1 MKIKNIFPF
10 AASALLLAS
19 CGIYNKYERPEVN
32 AQGLIRDVQSDTDTL
47 AVADTTS
54 FGNLP
59 WRQVFTDPQ
68 LQSLIETALA
78 HNTDYLNCALNVKM
92 VEAQLTMAKLAFLPS
107 VAFTPQG
114 TISQWD
120 GNKANKIYSLPV
132 SASWTVDLF
141 GNILNVKRSTQMQL
155 LGMKDYQLVVK
166 TKLITNVANMYYTL
180 LMLDRQL
187 EILNSMSELT
197 QDTWR
202 IMKLQKELGRAN
214 ETSVQSAEA
223 SHYGVLTNIAD
234 MKRQIREVEN
244 SLSLVLGQP
253 AQTIARGKLAD
264 QSLPTEFS
272 TGVGIQLLANRPDVH
287 YAEMALASCFYDTQ
301 QARSNF
307 YPQLTISGTGAFTN
321 NSGGGIVN
329 PGKWLLSAVGSLV
342 QPIFQNGRIVAGLKV
357 AKYKQE
363 QAFYTWQQAV
373 LQAGAEVSNALVQ
386 YNSSDEMSKLDAK
399 RVDVLTKNVDMTR
412 ELFKS
417 SSATYLE
424 VISAQSNLL
433 NAQISQVTDDFNKMQ
448 AVVSL
453 YSALGG
459 GRE

>member
-1 MKIKNIFPF
+1 
-10 AASALLLAS
+10 
-19 CGIYNKYERPEVN
+19 
-32 AQGLIRDVQSDTDTL
+32 
-47 AVADTTS
+47 
-54 FGNLP
+54 
-59 WRQVFTDPQ
+59 
-68 LQSLIETALA
+68 
-78 HNTDYLNCALNVKM
+78 
-92 VEAQLTMAKLAFLPS
+92 
-107 VAFTPQG
+107 
-114 TISQWD
+114 
-120 GNKANKIYSLPV
+120 
-132 SASWTVDLF
+132 
-141 GNILNVKRSTQMQL
+141 
-155 LGMKDYQLVVK
+155 
-166 TKLITNVANMYYTL
+166 
-180 LMLDRQL
+180 MLDRQL

-202 IMKLQKELGRAN
+202 IMKLQKDLGRAN

-244 SLSLVLGQP
+244 SLSLILGQQ
-253 AQTIARGKLAD
+253 AQAISRGKLAN
-264 QSLPTEFS
+264 QQLPTEFS

-287 YAEMALASCFYDTQ
+287 YAEMSLASCFYNTQ

-307 YPQLTISGTGAFTN
+307 YPKITISGTGAFTN
-321 NSGGGIVN
+321 NSGAGIVN

-342 QPIFQNGRIVAGLKV
+342 QPIFQNGRLVAGLKV
-357 AKYKQE
+357 AKYQQE
-363 QAFYTWQQAV
+363 QAFNTWQQAV
-373 LQAGAEVSNALVQ
+373 LSAGAEVSNALVK
-386 YNSSDEMSKLDAK
+386 YNSSEEMSQLDAK

-417 SSATYLE
+417 SSASYLE

-433 NAQISQVTDDFNKMQ
+433 NAQISKVTDDFNKMQ

>member
-1 MKIKNIFPF
+1 MKIKNFIPF
-10 AASALLLAS
+10 AASALMLVS

-68 LQSLIETALA
+68 LQSLIETALT
-78 HNTDYLNCALNVKM
+78 HNTDYLNTALNVKM

-114 TISQWD
+114 TIASWD
-120 GNKANKIYSLPV
+120 GNKATKTYSLPV
-132 SASWTVDLF
+132 SASWSLDLF
-141 GNILNVKRSTQMQL
+141 GNLLNVKRSTQMQL

-253 AQTIARGKLAD
+253 AQAIARGKLAD

-342 QPIFQNGRIVAGLKV
+342 QPIFQNGRLVAGLKV
-357 AKYKQE
+357 AKYQQE
-363 QAFYTWQQAV
+363 QAFNTWQQAV
-373 LQAGAEVSNALVQ
+373 LAAGAEVSNALVQ

-417 SSATYLE
+417 RSASYLE

>member
-1 MKIKNIFPF
+1 
-10 AASALLLAS
+10 
-19 CGIYNKYERPEVN
+19 
-32 AQGLIRDVQSDTDTL
+32 
-47 AVADTTS
+47 
-54 FGNLP
+54 
-59 WRQVFTDPQ
+59 
-68 LQSLIETALA
+68 
-78 HNTDYLNCALNVKM
+78 
-92 VEAQLTMAKLAFLPS
+92 
-107 VAFTPQG
+107 
-114 TISQWD
+114 
-120 GNKANKIYSLPV
+120 
-132 SASWTVDLF
+132 
-141 GNILNVKRSTQMQL
+141 
-155 LGMKDYQLVVK
+155 
-166 TKLITNVANMYYTL
+166 
-180 LMLDRQL
+180 
-187 EILNSMSELT
+187 
-197 QDTWR
+197 
-202 IMKLQKELGRAN
+202 
-214 ETSVQSAEA
+214 
-223 SHYGVLTNIAD
+223 

-244 SLSLVLGQP
+244 SLSLVLGQQ
-253 AQTIARGKLAD
+253 AQTIARGKLVD

-287 YAEMALASCFYDTQ
+287 YAEMSLASCFYNTQ

-307 YPQLTISGTGAFTN
+307 YPQITISGTGAFTN
-321 NSGGGIVN
+321 NSGAGIVN

-357 AKYKQE
+357 AKYQQE
-363 QAFYTWQQAV
+363 QAFNTWQQAV
-373 LQAGAEVSNALVQ
+373 LAAGAEVSNALVK

-417 SSATYLE
+417 RSASYLE

>member
-1 MKIKNIFPF
+1 M
-10 AASALLLAS
+10 
-19 CGIYNKYERPEVN
+19 
-32 AQGLIRDVQSDTDTL
+32 
-47 AVADTTS
+47 
-54 FGNLP
+54 
-59 WRQVFTDPQ
+59 
-68 LQSLIETALA
+68 
-78 HNTDYLNCALNVKM
+78 
-92 VEAQLTMAKLAFLPS
+92 
-107 VAFTPQG
+107 
-114 TISQWD
+114 
-120 GNKANKIYSLPV
+120 
-132 SASWTVDLF
+132 
-141 GNILNVKRSTQMQL
+141 
-155 LGMKDYQLVVK
+155 VK

-342 QPIFQNGRIVAGLKV
+342 QPIFQNGRLVAGLKV

-363 QAFYTWQQAV
+363 QAFNTWQQAV

>member
-1 MKIKNIFPF
+1 
-10 AASALLLAS
+10 
-19 CGIYNKYERPEVN
+19 
-32 AQGLIRDVQSDTDTL
+32 
-47 AVADTTS
+47 
-54 FGNLP
+54 
-59 WRQVFTDPQ
+59 
-68 LQSLIETALA
+68 
-78 HNTDYLNCALNVKM
+78 
-92 VEAQLTMAKLAFLPS
+92 
-107 VAFTPQG
+107 
-114 TISQWD
+114 
-120 GNKANKIYSLPV
+120 
-132 SASWTVDLF
+132 
-141 GNILNVKRSTQMQL
+141 MQL

-253 AQTIARGKLAD
+253 AQVIARGKLAD

-363 QAFYTWQQAV
+363 QAFNTWQQAV

-448 AVVSL
+448 AVVTL